1 MLRNIAK
8 KDVNNFKGWF
18 DNYVHTFKTGDE
30 NQRENIALKEDHTR
44 RVCKEILDIGKELG
58 LDEHEL
64 CLSETIALFHDIG
77 RFEQYARYQTFVD
90 SRSVDHALLG
100 VKILDDNNILC
111 SLDEPVQDVILRM
124 IRYHSR
130 ATLPRE
136 ETETCLFFAKLLRDA
151 DKLDIWRVVTDY
163 YHQKNGKRNGVLE
176 CGFPDT
182 PEISE
187 EVYSDL
193 MNKRIVDIR
202 HVKNLNDFK
211 LLQIG
216 WVFDINF
223 PPTFQRIKTRHY
235 LDMIYN
241 VLPKNKKTKDI
252 FAIAQSFL
260 NEISE
265 DVVQNYQNPAWH

>member
-1 MLRNIAK
+1 MLRNITK
-8 KDVNNFKGWF
+8 KDVNDFKEWF
-18 DNYVHTFKTGDE
+18 DNYVYTFKIGNE
-30 NQRENIALKEDHTR
+30 NQRENIALKEDHTP
-44 RVCKEILDIGKELG
+44 RVCKEILDLGKELG
-58 LDEHEL
+58 LEEHEL
-64 CLSETIALFHDIG
+64 CLAEITALFHDIG

-100 VKILDDNNILC
+100 VKILQDNTVLC
-111 SLDEPVQDVILRM
+111 SLDEPAQDVVFRTIT
-124 IRYHSR
+124 YHNR
-130 ATLPRE
+130 AALPRQ

-163 YHQKNGKRNGVLE
+163 YRQKNGRRNGVLE
-176 CGFPDT
+176 CGLPDT

-187 EVYSDL
+187 EVYYDL
-193 MNKRIVDIR
+193 MNKKIVDIK

-223 PPTFQRIKTRHY
+223 SPTFQRIKTRCY

-241 VLPKNKKTKDI
+241 VLPKNKKTKNI
-252 FAIAQSFL
+252 FAVVQSFL
-260 NEISE
+260 HEISG
-265 DVVQNYQNPAWH
+265 DVVQNYQNSARL